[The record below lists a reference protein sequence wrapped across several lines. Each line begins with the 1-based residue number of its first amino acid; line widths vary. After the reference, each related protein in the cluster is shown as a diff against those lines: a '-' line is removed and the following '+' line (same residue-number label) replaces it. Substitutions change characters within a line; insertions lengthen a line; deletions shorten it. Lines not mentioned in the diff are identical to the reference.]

1 MGIIGAKGKKVS
13 EIITDKA
20 VLKVAV
26 PTNNEKSALAAEQ
39 MFQSIHGILKGKKK
53 STDHISFEIVG
64 TRTGIYFLVIC
75 NKRYTDFIQN
85 QIYAQYPT
93 ANISLVDDYAFGLD
107 GLKPDMK
114 VVSKE
119 ITLEKSFYLP
129 IKTFVSFE
137 VDPLASITGSI
148 AKLPENYQAWIQVVF
163 RPISN
168 SWQKTGKN
176 YVDNQKNKLDS
187 EGHKVSLE
195 SGGSE
200 ELKEIERKNTKVGF
214 QFLIRV
220 ITIGKDE
227 LEAQKVVDDIIA
239 SFKQFQTPH
248 LNSLTL
254 KPEQKSLSDH
264 LKKVLFRNRLEYKL
278 SPLDK
283 YFYRYLPE
291 NNKTILNTE
300 ELASVVHLPSISV
313 ETPNIAWS
321 RSKKLP
327 FPNNIPTQDARLF
340 AFTDYRNIHIPFGV
354 KQLDRRRHMYVL
366 GKTGSGKTTLMKNMI
381 VEDII
386 AGKGV
391 GVIDP
396 HGDLIEEL
404 LDLIPESRA
413 KDVVLIDPS
422 DVDFPVGLNML
433 DLKPGETKELLA
445 DGIVSVFEKYF
456 GESWGPRLHYILLN
470 IILTLLNCQNVSLMA
485 VPRILVDKNYRKFL
499 LKQVKDPFLL
509 QFWEQEFA
517 ALDQNKKMLTEAISP
532 IQNKVGRFLNSPMV
546 RNMFGQVKS
555 TIDLSEIMNE
565 GKILLVNLSQGKIGE
580 ENSSLLGGM
589 IVTRLYTNAM
599 QRANISQEQRKDFY
613 LYVDEFQNFATT
625 TFVKILSEA
634 RKYGL
639 NLIVTHQYIDQISE
653 EIQKAIF
660 GNVGTLMNYVVGQR
674 DAQFL
679 SEEYSPFFEP
689 SDLVNLGKFRLIVKV
704 MIDGNQSNPFTAIAM
719 PPSTKYAGYREAI
732 RNKSRESYA
741 KKREDIEAKLYK
753 WSLQKYNDQGNVIQQ
768 PGSESPS

>member
-1 MGIIGAKGKKVS
+1 MSILKLKRKKIS
-13 EIITDKA
+13 EIITEKV

-26 PTNNEKSALAAEQ
+26 PINNEKSALAAEQ
-39 MFQSIHGILKGKKK
+39 MFQSIHGILKGNKK
-53 STDHISFEIVG
+53 SIEHLSFEIVG
-64 TRTGIYFLVIC
+64 TRKGIYFLVIC

-93 ANISLVDDYAFGLD
+93 ANISAVDDYAFTVDKLD
-107 GLKPDMK
+107 PGQYFTHR
-114 VVSKE
+114 E
-119 ITLEKSFYLP
+119 ITLEKGFYLP
-129 IKTFVSFE
+129 IKTFASFE
-137 VDPLASITGSI
+137 VDPLASITGAI
-148 AKLPENYQAWIQVVF
+148 AKLPEDHQAWIQVVF
-163 RPISN
+163 RPINS
-168 SWQKTGKN
+168 SWQTMGKK
-176 YVDNQKNKLDS
+176 YVNSQKNKVDS
-187 EGHKVSLE
+187 EGHKVGLE
-195 SGGSE
+195 SGDSE

-214 QFLIRV
+214 QFLIRIV
-220 ITIGKDE
+220 TIGRDE
-227 LEAQKVVDDIIA
+227 VEIHKVADDIVA

-254 KPEQKSLSDH
+254 KKEKKSLLH
-264 LKKVLFRNRLEYKL
+264 PTKKVFLRNRLENKL
-278 SPLDK
+278 TQLDK
-283 YFYRYLPE
+283 YFYRYLSE
-291 NNKTILNTE
+291 NHKSILNTE
-300 ELASVVHLPSISV
+300 ELASIVHLPSVSV

-327 FPNNIPTQDARLF
+327 FPNNIPTQEARLF

-354 KQLDRRRHMYVL
+354 KQIDRRRHMYIL

-386 AGKGV
+386 EGKGV
-391 GVIDP
+391 GIIDP
-396 HGDLIEEL
+396 HGDLIDEL
-404 LDLIPESRA
+404 LNLIPEERA

-422 DVDFPVGLNML
+422 DIDFPVGLNML

-470 IILTLLNCQNVSLMA
+470 VILTLLNCQNVSLMA

-509 QFWEQEFA
+509 QFWEQEFS

-546 RNMFGQVKS
+546 RNMFGQIKS
-555 TIDLSEIMNE
+555 TIDLSDIMNSQ
-565 GKILLVNLSQGKIGE
+565 KILLVNLSQGKIGE

-599 QRANISQEQRKDFY
+599 QRANIAQENRKDFY

-679 SEEYSPFFEP
+679 SEEYSPFLDA
-689 SDLVNLGKFRLIVKV
+689 SDLVNLGKYRLIVKI
-704 MIDGNQSNPFTAIAM
+704 MIEGNQSNPFTAIAL
-719 PPSTKYAGYREAI
+719 PPSTKHAGHKDKI
-732 RNKSRESYA
+732 RTLSRQTYA
-741 KKREDIEAKLYK
+741 KEREEIESKLYK
-753 WSLQKYNDQGNVIQQ
+753 WSLQKYNDQGNVVQA
-768 PGSESPS
+768 